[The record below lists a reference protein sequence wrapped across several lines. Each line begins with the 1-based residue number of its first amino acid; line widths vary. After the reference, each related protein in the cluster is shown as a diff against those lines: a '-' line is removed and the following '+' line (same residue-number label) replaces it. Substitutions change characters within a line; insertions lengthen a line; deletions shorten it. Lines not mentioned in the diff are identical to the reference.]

1 MTLAREAVGPKT
13 ARYRIGTLREHLT
26 WLEGRIAAKEAAG
39 RPVGFERAE
48 VEALHWALELCED
61 EWDVLVRR
69 QKERAG

>member
-1 MTLAREAVGPKT
+1 MIPREATSPKT
-13 ARYRIGTLREHLT
+13 ARYHLDRLREHLA

-39 RPVGFERAE
+39 SPAGFERAE
-48 VEALHWALELCED
+48 AEALTWAVEVCET